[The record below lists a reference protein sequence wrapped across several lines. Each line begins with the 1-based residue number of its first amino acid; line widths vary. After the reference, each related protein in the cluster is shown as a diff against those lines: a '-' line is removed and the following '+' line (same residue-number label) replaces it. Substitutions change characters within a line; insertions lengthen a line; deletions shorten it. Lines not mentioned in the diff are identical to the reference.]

1 MFSSKNKKKQLSE
14 LEMLKKDWRKFKS
27 NFEKIIMDPVK
38 LETSSRKCLEEELKP
53 KLQSMLDIILTED
66 TLNRD
71 DKTIG
76 DCLEFTLKEGIL

>member
-1 MFSSKNKKKQLSE
+1 MGVVETSGQVRRQETQWNQKLTNMFSSKNKKKQLSE

-53 KLQSMLDIILTED
+53 KL
-66 TLNRD
+66 
-71 DKTIG
+71 
-76 DCLEFTLKEGIL
+76 

>member
-1 MFSSKNKKKQLSE
+1 MFTSKSKKKQLSE

-53 KLQSMLDIILTED
+53 KL
-66 TLNRD
+66 
-71 DKTIG
+71 
-76 DCLEFTLKEGIL
+76 